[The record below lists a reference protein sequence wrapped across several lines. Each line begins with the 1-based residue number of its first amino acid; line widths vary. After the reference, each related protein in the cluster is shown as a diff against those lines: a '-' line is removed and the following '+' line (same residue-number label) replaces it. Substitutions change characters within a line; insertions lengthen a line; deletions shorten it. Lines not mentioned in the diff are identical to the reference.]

1 VRVVEFSRVKV
12 YLPPVE
18 AVKVT
23 FGDRTVESVTFTY
36 SVLLRPAAGVAV
48 NVTPVAVPAGELIVA
63 DAGLKVSAA
72 GGGGGGEEP
81 GALPPPPPHPVSAK
95 RATVQATT
103 PLRAALSIFCLIPD
117 SAMLL
122 ML

>member
-1 VRVVEFSRVKV
+1 VEFSRVKV
-12 YLPPVE
+12 YLPPVV

-36 SVLLRPAAGVAV
+36 SVPLRPAAGAAV
-48 NVTPVAVPAGELIVA
+48 NVTAVAVPAGEVIVA

-72 GGGGGGEEP
+72 GGGGGGGEL
-81 GALPPPPPHPVSAK
+81 GALPPPPPHPVSTK

-103 PLRAALSIFCLIPD
+103 PLRAAFTRFCVIPD
-117 SAMLL
+117 SAILL